1 MNQKNLHYFIYTN
14 NNLFYFTINLK
25 LFVYSY
31 KIKKMKTK
39 ISLSIVGV
47 FNILMSLFMAF
58 AIKSIAPT
66 MLNTDSQE
74 TIRMVEVMHYGLF
87 PAILIVGLICL
98 LCRNAPL
105 EIAKKILLSYLIGTS
120 ILMYMFFVVFA
131 NEPLMNFGI
140 SMVVPDIVVYLLAIF
155 GYFKAK

>member
-1 MNQKNLHYFIYTN
+1 
-14 NNLFYFTINLK
+14 
-25 LFVYSY
+25 
-31 KIKKMKTK
+31 MKTK

-47 FNILMSLFMAF
+47 FNILMSLVMAF
-58 AIKSIAPT
+58 AIKSMAPT
-66 MLNTDSQE
+66 MLNSDSQE
-74 TIRMVEVMHYGLF
+74 AIRMVEVMHYGLF
-87 PAILIVGLICL
+87 PAILIIGLICL
-98 LCRNAPL
+98 LCRNATL

-140 SMVVPDIVVYLLAIF
+140 SMVIPDIVVYLLAIF

>member
-1 MNQKNLHYFIYTN
+1 
-14 NNLFYFTINLK
+14 
-25 LFVYSY
+25 
-31 KIKKMKTK
+31 MKTK

-66 MLNTDSQE
+66 MLNSDSQE
-74 TIRMVEVMHYGLF
+74 AIRMVEVMHYGLF

-140 SMVVPDIVVYLLAIF
+140 SMVIPDIVVYLLAIF

>member
-1 MNQKNLHYFIYTN
+1 
-14 NNLFYFTINLK
+14 
-25 LFVYSY
+25 
-31 KIKKMKTK
+31 MKTK

-47 FNILMSLFMAF
+47 FNILMSLIMAF

-66 MLNTDSQE
+66 MLNSNSQE

-120 ILMYMFFVVFA
+120 ILMYMFFVVFS

-140 SMVVPDIVVYLLAIF
+140 SMVIPDIVVYLVAIF

>member
-1 MNQKNLHYFIYTN
+1 
-14 NNLFYFTINLK
+14 
-25 LFVYSY
+25 
-31 KIKKMKTK
+31 MKTK

-47 FNILMSLFMAF
+47 FNILISLIMAF
-58 AIKSIAPT
+58 AIKSMAPT
-66 MLNTDSQE
+66 MLNSDSQE
-74 TIRMVEVMHYGLF
+74 AIRMVEVMHYGLF
-87 PAILIVGLICL
+87 PAILIIGLICL
-98 LCRNAPL
+98 LCRNVQL

-140 SMVVPDIVVYLLAIF
+140 SMVIPDIVVYLVAVF

>member
-1 MNQKNLHYFIYTN
+1 
-14 NNLFYFTINLK
+14 
-25 LFVYSY
+25 
-31 KIKKMKTK
+31 MKTK

-47 FNILMSLFMAF
+47 FNILMSLIMAF
-58 AIKSIAPT
+58 AITSMAPT
-66 MLNTDSQE
+66 MLNSASQE

-98 LCRNAPL
+98 LCRNAQL
-105 EIAKKILLSYLIGTS
+105 EIARKILLSYLIGTS

-140 SMVVPDIVVYLLAIF
+140 SMVIPDIVVYLVAIF

>member
-1 MNQKNLHYFIYTN
+1 
-14 NNLFYFTINLK
+14 
-25 LFVYSY
+25 
-31 KIKKMKTK
+31 MKTK

-47 FNILMSLFMAF
+47 FNILMSLIMAF

-66 MLNTDSQE
+66 MLNSNSQE

-98 LCRNAPL
+98 LCRNAQL

-131 NEPLMNFGI
+131 NEPLMNFRI
-140 SMVVPDIVVYLLAIF
+140 SMVIPDIVVYLLAIF

>member
-1 MNQKNLHYFIYTN
+1 
-14 NNLFYFTINLK
+14 
-25 LFVYSY
+25 
-31 KIKKMKTK
+31 MKTK

-47 FNILMSLFMAF
+47 FNILMSLIMAF
-58 AIKSIAPT
+58 AIKSMAPT
-66 MLNTDSQE
+66 MLNSDSQE

-98 LCRNAPL
+98 LCRNAQL

-140 SMVVPDIVVYLLAIF
+140 SMVIPDIVVYLVAIF

>member
-1 MNQKNLHYFIYTN
+1 
-14 NNLFYFTINLK
+14 
-25 LFVYSY
+25 
-31 KIKKMKTK
+31 MKTK

-47 FNILMSLFMAF
+47 FNILMSLVMAF
-58 AIKSIAPT
+58 AIKSMAPT
-66 MLNTDSQE
+66 MLSSDSQE

-140 SMVVPDIVVYLLAIF
+140 SMVIPDIVVYLVAIF

>member
-1 MNQKNLHYFIYTN
+1 
-14 NNLFYFTINLK
+14 
-25 LFVYSY
+25 
-31 KIKKMKTK
+31 MKTK

-47 FNILMSLFMAF
+47 FNILMSLVMAF
-58 AIKSIAPT
+58 AIKSMAPT
-66 MLNTDSQE
+66 MLSSDSQE

-87 PAILIVGLICL
+87 PAILIIGLICL

-140 SMVVPDIVVYLLAIF
+140 SMVIPDIVVYLVAIF

>member
-1 MNQKNLHYFIYTN
+1 
-14 NNLFYFTINLK
+14 
-25 LFVYSY
+25 
-31 KIKKMKTK
+31 MKTK

-47 FNILMSLFMAF
+47 FNILMSLIMAF
-58 AIKSIAPT
+58 AIKSMAPT
-66 MLNTDSQE
+66 MLNSDSQD

-98 LCRNAPL
+98 FCRNAPL
-105 EIAKKILLSYLIGTS
+105 EIAKKILLSYIIGTS

-140 SMVVPDIVVYLLAIF
+140 SMVIPDIAVYLVAIF

>member
-1 MNQKNLHYFIYTN
+1 
-14 NNLFYFTINLK
+14 
-25 LFVYSY
+25 
-31 KIKKMKTK
+31 MKTK

-47 FNILMSLFMAF
+47 FNILMSLIMAF
-58 AIKSIAPT
+58 AIKSMAPT
-66 MLNTDSQE
+66 MLNSNSQE

-98 LCRNAPL
+98 LCRNVQL

-140 SMVVPDIVVYLLAIF
+140 SMVIPDIVVYLVAIF

>member
-1 MNQKNLHYFIYTN
+1 
-14 NNLFYFTINLK
+14 
-25 LFVYSY
+25 
-31 KIKKMKTK
+31 MKTK

-47 FNILMSLFMAF
+47 FNILMSLIMAF
-58 AIKSIAPT
+58 AIKSKAPT
-66 MLNTDSQE
+66 MLNSNSQE

-98 LCRNAPL
+98 LCRNAQL

-120 ILMYMFFVVFA
+120 VLMYMFFVVFA

>member
-1 MNQKNLHYFIYTN
+1 
-14 NNLFYFTINLK
+14 
-25 LFVYSY
+25 
-31 KIKKMKTK
+31 MKTK

-47 FNILMSLFMAF
+47 FNILMSLIMAF
-58 AIKSIAPT
+58 AIKSMAPT
-66 MLNTDSQE
+66 MLNSNSQE

-98 LCRNAPL
+98 LCRNAQL

-131 NEPLMNFGI
+131 NEPIMNFGI
-140 SMVVPDIVVYLLAIF
+140 SMVIPDIVVYLVAIF

>member
-1 MNQKNLHYFIYTN
+1 
-14 NNLFYFTINLK
+14 
-25 LFVYSY
+25 
-31 KIKKMKTK
+31 MKTK
-39 ISLSIVGV
+39 ISLSIVGI
-47 FNILMSLFMAF
+47 FNILMSLVMAF
-58 AIKSIAPT
+58 AIKSMAPT
-66 MLNTDSQE
+66 MLNSDSQE

-140 SMVVPDIVVYLLAIF
+140 SMVIPDIVVYLVAIF

>member
-1 MNQKNLHYFIYTN
+1 
-14 NNLFYFTINLK
+14 
-25 LFVYSY
+25 
-31 KIKKMKTK
+31 MKTK

-47 FNILMSLFMAF
+47 FNILMSLIMAF

-66 MLNTDSQE
+66 MLNSNSQE

-98 LCRNAPL
+98 LCRNAQL

-140 SMVVPDIVVYLLAIF
+140 SMVIPDIVVYLLAIF